1 MPCREPNDALFRNT
15 GVVGRSSPPIEP
27 ELGALRGKGFV
38 EWTGPDV
45 PGTSGTA
52 IVGGIGDEGGNGVVE
67 SEMRFRASTSS
78 VSDLFVDMEELLF
91 EE

>member
-1 MPCREPNDALFRNT
+1 M
-15 GVVGRSSPPIEP
+15 
-27 ELGALRGKGFV
+27 
-38 EWTGPDV
+38 V

-52 IVGGIGDEGGNGVVE
+52 MVGGIGDKGGNGVVE
-67 SEMRFRASTSS
+67 SEMRFRASASS